1 MDGGLSGQPLSTFAT
16 ASRYQ
21 SGAGGIAGVIAGAAG
36 ALRMPGEQ
44 TA

>member
-21 SGAGGIAGVIAGAAG
+21 NGVGGIASAIAGVAVVS
-36 ALRMPGEQ
+36 RMPGEPM
-44 TA
+44 A